1 MISLIDKSEA
11 ISPFAFRVIFG
22 VIFSLSFF
30 FFYETEESNSEAD
43 GHGRTLTSNRRV

>member
-30 FFYETEESNSEAD
+30 FFMKQKKVIVKQMVMAE
-43 GHGRTLTSNRRV
+43 H